1 MEELIFKVEGVNKK
15 QRTLLMGLSV
25 FSLIGGII
33 AFIVSQIKEKG
44 YFIERYVFDKDER
57 QTIII
62 IGVIAIV
69 IAATCF
75 DGWLYQ
81 NKSYIALYEN
91 HIECLIYFPVL
102 FFVLKKPLNTSYDK
116 IKDVQFSKAE
126 GFVFTDTIFI
136 ITETQKL
143 GAQVNGAEQAYQ
155 IIKQKTEAK
164 IAKTV

>member
-1 MEELIFKVEGVNKK
+1 MEELIFKAQGINKK
-15 QRTLLMGLSV
+15 QRTLLMV
-25 FSLIGGII
+25 CSLLCLMGGII
-33 AFIVSQIKEKG
+33 SFIVSQIKEKG
-44 YFIERYVFDKDER
+44 YFIDRYMFDKDER
-57 QTIII
+57 QTIIT
-62 IGVIAIV
+62 IGVIAVI
-69 IAATCF
+69 IAATSF
-75 DGWLYQ
+75 DGWLYL

-91 HIECLIYFPVL
+91 HIECLVYVPIL

-136 ITETQKL
+136 ITETQKM
-143 GAQVNGAEQAYQ
+143 GVQVNGAEQAYQ